1 MSDAYLSNHGQMADC
16 LQGLRVVDLT
26 RNLPGPFATR
36 LLADL
41 GADILKIEPKQ
52 GDPARVFDE
61 LFDALNHG
69 KTTEQHDFNNPK
81 AIDSIKAHLKNA
93 DVMLDSFRPGIL
105 AEIGLDA
112 KTLHTINPKLVMV
125 SITGY
130 GVAGNDKKEESHEKE
145 GVHLEGAYLEDA
157 HLKNS
162 SQVTHNWSDKAGHDI
177 NFMAMSGVLDQLK
190 TAEGGQAMPNIQFAD
205 LAGGSDTAVIALL
218 AAVFAAQRTGR
229 GRHVVISM
237 THSLYNHMIMP
248 KVTGKL
254 ISRLS
259 GNTSAKPPMPQ
270 HDFLGGVL
278 PCYRLYQTADLR
290 YMAVGA
296 LELKF
301 WQGLC
306 EVLDLPTLKEVH
318 WQLGIMPDTTESQ
331 TALQTVADKF
341 ASQTLEHW
349 QHVFAATDVCV
360 TPVLSLQEAKA
371 HPLFAHQDQHQA
383 TSGWQQVND
392 G

>member
-1 MSDAYLSNHGQMADC
+1 MIDRHVSNHDQMEDC

-52 GDPARVFDE
+52 GDPARVFGE
-61 LFDALNHG
+61 LFAALNHG
-69 KTTEQHDFNNPK
+69 KTTEKHDFNDPK
-81 AIDSIKAHLKNA
+81 AIEAIKAHLTHA
-93 DVMLDSFRPGIL
+93 DVMLDSFRPGVL
-105 AEIGLDA
+105 ADMGLDA
-112 KTLHTINPKLVMV
+112 KTLHDINPKLVMV

-130 GVAGNDKKEESHEKE
+130 GVAVSYSEKATYSE
-145 GVHLEGAYLEDA
+145 DGTCLEGGAEVSHHWA
-157 HLKNS
+157 N
-162 SQVTHNWSDKAGHDI
+162 KAGHDI

-190 TAEGGQAMPNIQFAD
+190 TAQGEQAMPNIQFAD

-237 THSLYNHMIMP
+237 THSLYNHMVMP

-254 ISRLS
+254 INRLS
-259 GNTSAKPPMPQ
+259 GHGLNDTLLPQ
-270 HDFLGGVL
+270 HDFLGGAL
-278 PCYRLYQTADLR
+278 PCYRLYQTADHR

-306 EVLDLPTLKEVH
+306 EVLELPALTKIH
-318 WQLGIMPDTTESQ
+318 WQLGILPNMVDSLSAIETLTEIFS
-331 TALQTVADKF
+331 T
-341 ASQTLEHW
+341 QTLEHW

-360 TPVLSLQEAKA
+360 TPVLSLSEAQA
-371 HPLFAHQDQHQA
+371 HPLFIHQDEHHA
-383 TSGWQQVND
+383 TSGWQQVKE
-392 G
+392 